1 MVLRNGKIKALAGY
15 QPWPPRSKI
24 TYFTKDLNQESL
36 QRLTRIYDP
45 DDWSESPQGTKAY
58 YSLQTNEIVFP
69 AGILQKPLY
78 DLYNPPAVNYG
89 ALGSILGHE
98 IIHAFDQVGASYDLN
113 GIERDWW
120 SNFTSK
126 NFVNQS
132 QCVIDS
138 YMRYINETNQVSDEN
153 EYRFCTKEE
162 ITHWLIQRG
171 TGQSAAIRTLY
182 ENLADM
188 GGLKISKRAFDIY
201 LKKNR

>member
-1 MVLRNGKIKALAGY
+1 MVQHESGSTPAVFHKNVN
-15 QPWPPRSKI
+15 
-24 TYFTKDLNQESL
+24 LNQKSL

-138 YMRYINETNQVSDEN
+138 YMRYINETNQVEHCKLVSNYDSS
-153 EYRFCTKEE
+153 
-162 ITHWLIQRG
+162 IMIQRG